1 MERENQLFSRQVRA
15 LWPEVLHWLQT
26 SARLAGGCRC
36 QGHICSGR
44 GGASGPSS
52 ELSVIIVFA
61 SYVSLST
68 LCFYKHSLLLEAK
81 YSVRNSA
88 RPS

>member
-1 MERENQLFSRQVRA
+1 MERESALFPCRRCGWS
-15 LWPEVLHWLQT
+15 
-26 SARLAGGCRC
+26 LAPPPQGCLGVKAV
-36 QGHICSGR
+36 Q
-44 GGASGPSS
+44 
-52 ELSVIIVFA
+52 ELSEDHSPIPHHSHHSLPLSSLSFIVLS

-68 LCFYKHSLLLEAK
+68 LCFYLADKNVEAK